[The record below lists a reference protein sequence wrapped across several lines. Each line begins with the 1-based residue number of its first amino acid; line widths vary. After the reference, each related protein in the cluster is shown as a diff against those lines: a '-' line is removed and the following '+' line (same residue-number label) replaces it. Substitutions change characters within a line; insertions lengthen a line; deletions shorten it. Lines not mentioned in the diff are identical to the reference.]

1 MRRITLFALC
11 WLAVLVVFARY
22 ALSATLQV
30 APVMLNL
37 NASQRAAALYLTNT
51 GSEPIH
57 AQIRVYQW
65 SQPQGKDVLTL
76 TDDIVS
82 SPAATALKP
91 GQQQLVR
98 IVVLN
103 PTAQPQ
109 EQSFRLL
116 VDELPGGHQVGAD
129 HNGVH
134 FLLRYSIPLFIAS
147 GQAESKDVAAQLTC
161 TRQDASISCQNRG
174 TAHVRLSH
182 VEALN
187 AQGQVAET
195 LPGLAGYVLPG
206 QRFVLPFK
214 QLQRQPTPSLRAY
227 LNEHTQASLLNVH
240 SAAVAT
246 VDDAPR

>member
-11 WLAVLVVFARY
+11 WLVVMLVFVRFAM
-22 ALSATLQV
+22 SATLQV

-37 NASQRAAALYLTNT
+37 TDSQRAAALYLTNT
-51 GSEPIH
+51 GSQPIH
-57 AQIRVYQW
+57 AQIRVYDW
-65 SQPQGKDVLTL
+65 SQSQGKDVLTL

-82 SPAATALKP
+82 SPAVTALKP

-103 PTAQPQ
+103 PTSHPH

-116 VDELPGGHQVGAD
+116 VDELPGGHQGGTEQ
-129 HNGVH
+129 NGVH

-147 GQAESKDVAAQLTC
+147 GQAKSHDEATQLTC
-161 TRQDASISCQNRG
+161 TLQDARIGCHNRG
-174 TAHVRLSH
+174 TAHVRLSN

-187 AQGQVAET
+187 AQGQVTET
-195 LPGLAGYVLPG
+195 LSGLAGYVLPG

-214 QLQRQPTPSLRAY
+214 QLHRHSPSSLRAY
-227 LNEHTQASLLNVH
+227 LNEHTQASLLNLH
-240 SAAVAT
+240 PAAMAT
-246 VDDAPR
+246 VNDAPR